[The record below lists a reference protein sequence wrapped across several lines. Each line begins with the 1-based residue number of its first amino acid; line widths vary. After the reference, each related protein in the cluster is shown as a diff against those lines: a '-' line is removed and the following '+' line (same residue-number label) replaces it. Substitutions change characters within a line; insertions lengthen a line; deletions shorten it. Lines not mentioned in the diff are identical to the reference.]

1 MAIVS
6 ISRLQH
12 RRGLKA
18 DLPANLNEAEL
29 GWCLDT
35 RQLYIGNGNTYMGN
49 SQILTQWSPND
60 QIITHAYVGDTGIS
74 ASGTVQRTLGSIL
87 DDYLNVKDYGA
98 AGDGVTDDTAAIQQ
112 AINDEWARISS
123 SNAAVFDSRN
133 VINFPAGNY
142 AVSGTIN
149 LLPYITIAGEG
160 VNRTNIALMSGSLGP
175 VFTTADSL
183 GQTGANIGTNG
194 AVLPTSISVKSMN
207 IDGGNDPTNP
217 VISLQ
222 RCSGVTLSSIEVLG
236 AWTEGNDPST
246 ASPGVLIESLGNAV
260 VTSDISF
267 TGVNIKNCSNAIIT
281 SDPVQR
287 INVNGS
293 QMVQCYSGISL
304 LGGSNGPSNIQINTS
319 EFRDISSYA
328 LYVETYNRGVTSLN
342 NNYTDVG
349 IVEGVPA
356 IYWDSATD
364 SCSSISDVFSS
375 RAIVD
380 QIHNGNSSNDATNII
395 INPQRISINTQ
406 QPTTLQC
413 ALLPNITNAS
423 TSITYAMQL
432 GVAAVQIQYSITA
445 GTYRRAGTLL
455 IISDGVTAQ
464 LADTSVELNSDATI
478 TFGTAIAANVL
489 TVTYTNASAYTGT
502 LSYTQTYWNN

>member
-149 LLPYITIAGEG
+149 LLPYITLAGEG

-207 IDGGNDPTNP
+207 VDGSSDPTNP

-222 RCSGVTLSSIEVLG
+222 RCSGITLSSIEVLG
-236 AWTEGNDPST
+236 SWVEGTSPTTS
-246 ASPGVLIESLGNAV
+246 SPGVIIESLGNAV
-260 VTSDISF
+260 VTSDIAL

-281 SDPVQR
+281 SDPVQG
-287 INVNGS
+287 IAVNSS
-293 QMVQCYSGISL
+293 QIQQCYSGINL
-304 LGGSNGPSNIQINTS
+304 LGGSNGPSNVQIGTS
-319 EFRDISSYA
+319 RFKDISSYG
-328 LYVETYNRGVTSLN
+328 LYVSTSNRGVTSMGN
-342 NNYTDVG
+342 FYTEVG
-349 IVEGVPA
+349 AIEGVPS
-356 IYWDSATD
+356 IYWSTNTN
-364 SCSSISDVFSS
+364 SCSSIGDVFSANIPQG
-375 RAIVD
+375 R
-380 QIHNGNSSNDATNII
+380 IHNGNPGTNLILDA
-395 INPQRISINTQ
+395 Q
-406 QPTTLQC
+406 QTSLV
-413 ALLPNITNAS
+413 TNAPTPFVITLLNGQTNALTGIAYS
-423 TSITYAMQL
+423 TS
-432 GVAAVQIQYSITA
+432 GVTSFFGDIKYSITM
-445 GTYRRAGTLL
+445 GTYRRSGTLTITSDGTTAELSDSSVQLNTDVSVVFSVSVASNLIEISYTSTGSTAGTMNY
-455 IISDGVTAQ
+455 IQ
-464 LADTSVELNSDATI
+464 
-478 TFGTAIAANVL
+478 
-489 TVTYTNASAYTGT
+489 T
-502 LSYTQTYWNN
+502 LWQS